1 MLVLTRRPGEQL
13 IIAGDIVVTV
23 VAIEGNK
30 VRIGVDAP
38 RSVRV
43 DREEVH
49 KRRLIDEA
57 DEPSVVEELETG
69 CPVG

>member
-1 MLVLTRRPGEQL
+1 MLVLTRRTGEQVV
-13 IIAGDIVVTV
+13 IAGEIVVRV

-30 VRIGVDAP
+30 VRLGIDAP

-43 DREEVH
+43 DREEIYH
-49 KRRLIDEA
+49 RRMLEENHEAPVMDEI
-57 DEPSVVEELETG
+57 ELG